1 MASPEK
7 LKKYQKEKFENYK
20 KITEL
25 KINDNEAYIELNVKD
40 MNSIVS
46 EFSTTDRIV
55 LKKDFYDAIEQKVA
69 YMPLDYPF
77 VLEIH
82 NKNFTAEEKIIVRK
96 LIKNHFNLIT
106 ISKEMELKAIK
117 RKSSFFLACGIIG
130 FIFLFLSYYFD
141 IMSYLKEIISFIA
154 SFSIWE
160 FAELLIFEQD
170 NLKEEI
176 ILNKQLSKIRV
187 VYNKDNG

>member
-7 LKKYQKEKFENYK
+7 LKKYQKEKFNNYK

-25 KINDNEAYIELNVKD
+25 KINDNEAYIELNVND
-40 MNSIVS
+40 MSSIVS
-46 EFSTTDRIV
+46 EFSTKDRII
-55 LKKDFYDAIEQKVA
+55 LKKEFYDIIEQKVA
-69 YMPLDYPF
+69 YMPLEYPF

-82 NKNFTAEEKIIVRK
+82 NKNFSAEEKIVVRK
-96 LIKNHFNLIT
+96 LIKNHFSLIT

-117 RKSSFFLACGIIG
+117 RKSTFFLLCGVIG
-130 FIFLFLSYYFD
+130 FILLFLSYNFE

>member
-7 LKKYQKEKFENYK
+7 LKKYQKQKFENYK
-20 KITEL
+20 KINNL
-25 KINDNEAYIELNVKD
+25 RINDNEAYIELKVKD
-40 MNSIVS
+40 LNCIVS
-46 EFSTTDRIV
+46 EYSTKDRIT
-55 LKKDFYDAIEQKVA
+55 LKKEFYDAIEQKVA

-77 VLEIH
+77 VLEVH
-82 NKNFTAEEKIIVRK
+82 NKTFTAEEKIIVRK

-117 RKSSFFLACGIIG
+117 RKSTFFLICGIIG
-130 FIFLFLSYYFD
+130 FILLFLSYNFK
-141 IMSYLKEIISFIA
+141 IMSILNEIISFIA

-170 NLKEEI
+170 NLKEQI

-187 VYNKDNG
+187 VYNKD